1 MMRILRSLWS
11 GAGVKPVLGLG
22 LLLVVCLIWIW
33 ALLGVRD
40 RLQRWQDDVAQAT
53 RDAADHPKLATSAVP
68 QQIRNLGAAIDK
80 TRSAMWQ
87 AKAEATAA
95 KLAADTANE
104 NRRKDAN
111 DALAPTLDAALA
123 RADAYARAQS
133 GRQSDRMQCV
143 ARTGEVDRSDDGRGD
158 LPGTADPAPVI
169 DRSGAEPALVSIPRA
184 ALDTCTTLKVRLDN
198 GHDWAVGGQR

>member
-1 MMRILRSLWS
+1 MMRVLRSLWS
-11 GAGVKPVLGLG
+11 GAGMKPVLGLIV
-22 LLLVVCLIWIW
+22 LLVVCAIWIW

-68 QQIRNLGAAIDK
+68 QQIRNLGSAIDK

-104 NRRKDAN
+104 TKRKDAD
-111 DALAPTLDAALA
+111 DALVPTLERAL
-123 RADAYARAQS
+123 RSADAYARAQS
-133 GRQSDRMQCV
+133 GAGVLQCP
-143 ARTGEVDRSDDGRGD
+143 ARAARVYRGDDGRGD
-158 LPGTADPAPVI
+158 LPRAADPAEIADGP
-169 DRSGAEPALVSIPRA
+169 GAGPALVLIPRSA
-184 ALDTCTTLKVRLDN
+184 IDTCTTLKVRLDN
-198 GHDWAVGGQR
+198 GHNWATGL